1 MSAMPFR
8 MLSKEAPR
16 RADDRGH
23 LDVLYEMGEIVL
35 KRSFSR
41 AGVFRGMHWQ
51 RPPRA
56 QTKII
61 RVVSGRILDFVMNPA
76 EETPTLYRRE
86 IRPDDGWV
94 LIGAEWAH
102 GFYAI
107 EDTEFEYLCIGAYDE
122 SSEACFSIADF
133 LKGALGVDPVLSAKD
148 RAARPIRVVAQ
159 QVADSQQGAE

>member
-1 MSAMPFR
+1 MSAVPFR
-8 MLSKEAPR
+8 CLDAEASR

-23 LDVLYEMGEIVL
+23 LDVLFEEGEVVL

-61 RVVSGRILDFVMNPA
+61 RVVSGRILDFVMDPLQV
-76 EETPTLYRRE
+76 EPRLHRRE
-86 IRPDDGWV
+86 IGPGDGWV

-102 GFYAI
+102 GFYAL
-107 EDTEFEYLCIGAYDE
+107 EDTVFEYLCLGAYDE
-122 SSEACFSIADF
+122 SAEACFSIVGVLRD
-133 LKGALGVDPVLSAKD
+133 GLGLEPLLSPKD
-148 RAARPIRVVAQ
+148 RAAAPIRATL
-159 QVADSQQGAE
+159 ADAPAEGA